1 MGCRKLD
8 ISPLEKAP
16 LQLVYSAGSWP
27 EKTGVSYSYFGAR
40 YYDPN
45 ISIWLSVDPLSDKYP
60 SLSPYTYTANNP
72 IRLIDP
78 NGMEITEYENAQ
90 TKEVINIDDGIDERV
105 QVSDADWGSI
115 QQLSKDWDAGY
126 KDADAGVAEIMGD
139 RSLVAGEWQ
148 ISETNTALPIE
159 LPLLIGIGQALESVA
174 LRALGVASVFL
185 TLSGDTRMDKAT
197 DHSPNERHGD
207 AKAAEKAAKQLAEL
221 AAKLEAAKT
230 GAERQAIKQ
239 KIKNVRQN
247 AEKNRKGTEHSRGNK
262 R

>member
-1 MGCRKLD
+1 MNCC
-8 ISPLEKAP
+8 
-16 LQLVYSAGSWP
+16 
-27 EKTGVSYSYFGAR
+27 TYFGAR

-221 AAKLEAAKT
+221 AAKL
-230 GAERQAIKQ
+230 GHP
-239 KIKNVRQN
+239 QN
-247 AEKNRKGTEHSRGNK
+247 RTKLTYYVDI
-262 R
+262 